1 MTESQYRR
9 ANRTVLSVIVVIL
22 VYFILVLG
30 ARTFTQDATLG
41 TYLRIGVP
49 VVMLIGAIVS
59 YVLWKDQKKGALA
72 MIDCAAVAYAVVVLF
87 GTSAGVYAYA
97 FRRYGVL

>member
-72 MIDCAAVAYAVVVLF
+72 MIDCAA
-87 GTSAGVYAYA
+87 GGSGHS
-97 FRRYGVL
+97 GDGQGP